1 MRNVKI
7 IFLFLIIYSSYY
19 GQQIVTAHGHPGLTF
34 TENIG
39 QWNKTILY
47 RAGLDGGALFLE
59 KDRLT
64 FNLYD
69 KYKARQFHNTN
80 IKEGSKLDD
89 KINGH
94 AFSVVFE
101 GCNKDN
107 TIEKLKQGVYYENF
121 FIDSDKSKWK
131 GNVKNY
137 HQLWIKNLYNFID
150 YEILT
155 VEGNIKYN
163 IHVMPNGKVDDV
175 KLNYQGIDRIQLR
188 RGELSLKTEF
198 TELVEQKPYAY
209 QLING
214 IKKEVACE
222 FVLKNNTIYYKLPH
236 GYNKNYELITPSS
249 APPAFL

>member
-7 IFLFLIIYSSYY
+7 IVLFLIIYSSYY
-19 GQQIVTAHGHPGLTF
+19 GQQIVTAHDHPGLTF

-39 QWNKTILY
+39 QWDKTILY

-80 IKEGSKLDD
+80 INRDNKLDD

-101 GCNKDN
+101 GCNTDN
-107 TIEKLKQGVYYENF
+107 TIEKLQQGVYYENY
-121 FIDSDKSKWK
+121 FIDNDKSKWK
-131 GNVKNY
+131 DNVKNY

-155 VEGNIKYN
+155 VDGNIKYN
-163 IHVMPNGKVDDV
+163 IHVMPNGNVDDV
-175 KLNYQGIDRIQLR
+175 KLNYRGIDRIQLR
-188 RGELSLKTEF
+188 KGELSLKTEF

-209 QLING
+209 QIG
-214 IKKEVACE
+214 RAHV
-222 FVLKNNTIYYKLPH
+222 
-236 GYNKNYELITPSS
+236 
-249 APPAFL
+249 